1 MEAEWWDIEGVFT
14 AVIAIVEKAQAEA
27 LQPLKDRRQAVEKDA
42 KDLIEKL
49 EAEIT
54 SLEKNIS
61 DLEKISVLEDHILF
75 LQVRGNLSGM
85 VDATLWTLKD
95 TPAMFLFP
103 LSQSYP
109 SLQDVNI
116 KDWTKVEFDT
126 SLAFGTMR
134 KTTTTLLEQIQQKLE
149 KLTSIGKN

>member
-14 AVIAIVEKAQAEA
+14 AVITIVEKAQAEA

-103 LSQSYP
+103 CLRVTH
-109 SLQDVNI
+109 LF
-116 KDWTKVEFDT
+116 K
-126 SLAFGTMR
+126 M
-134 KTTTTLLEQIQQKLE
+134 
-149 KLTSIGKN
+149 